1 MKLRRLTGAALGAV
15 VLMLAAPTAAQASPT
30 GTLTWSIPNAPA
42 DGFKQINFY
51 LTVQGMDDQA
61 GWYFAYQFKTL
72 GGHGSYIGLQPKPR
86 DASGNKG
93 GGTWEGVVSDMA
105 TNQFLHIGQWT
116 LNGSQ
121 LLAASHVAWAER
133 YLDGHNCTL
142 SQIPYFKVTYRSP
155 IGWSSGGTQYNGTLS
170 AAKEGGPCAGKQ
182 GFVASGSGSAV
193 TVQAGS

>member
-1 MKLRRLTGAALGAV
+1 VADAGKLCQAKAKWDDFRTDAAAKG
-15 VLMLAAPTAAQASPT
+15 
-30 GTLTWSIPNAPA
+30 PA
-42 DGFKQINFY
+42 LPKKQP
-51 LTVQGMDDQA
+51 A
-61 GWYFAYQFKTL
+61 GLDKTL
-72 GGHGSYIGLQPKPR
+72 ADNPSIKSNQDLINHFY
-86 DASGNKG
+86 DKG

-133 YLDGHNCTL
+133 YLDGYNCTL